1 MPSTTSSSESSDLPS
16 STVITP
22 SLPTLSIASAMI
34 LPMVSS
40 LLAEMEPT
48 CAISL
53 EVVVALEAFFS
64 SATRAVTALSMPRF
78 RSIGF
83 MPAAT
88 YFMPSR
94 TMAWASTVAV
104 VVPSPALS
112 LVLEAT
118 SLTICA
124 PMFWNLSLSSISLAT
139 ETPSLVTVGAP
150 KLRSST
156 TLRPFGPSVILTALA
171 RMLMPSTSFERASS
185 PKLTCLAA
193 IDDDS
198 YEYWIRLRLDNGHDV
213 FFAHDQQLVAVDLD
227 GLARVLAEENL
238 VADL

>member
-1 MPSTTSSSESSDLPS
+1 MPSTTSSSLFRLLPS
-16 STVITP
+16 STVMTP

-34 LPMVSS
+34 WPIDSS

-48 CAISL
+48 CEISL
-53 EVVVALEAFFS
+53 LVVVGLDCFFRPS
-64 SATRAVTALSMPRF
+64 TSVATARSMPRF

-118 SLTICA
+118 SLTIWA
-124 PMFWNLSLSSISLAT
+124 PMFWSLSLSSISLAT
-139 ETPSLVTVGAP
+139 DTPSLVTVGAP
-150 KLRSST
+150 KERSRT
-156 TLRPFGPSVILTALA
+156 TLRPLGPRVTLTASA
-171 RMLMPSTSFERASS
+171 RMFTPAIMRTRADSLNLTS
-185 PKLTCLAA
+185 LAA
-193 IDDDS
+193 MVISSRTLSVCLDVDD
-198 YEYWIRLRLDNGHDV
+198 GHDV
-213 FFAHDQQLVAVDLD
+213 FFAKHQELVAIHLD
-227 GLARVLAEENL
+227 GGAGILAEEDA